1 MGSNGD
7 RLVNRFD
14 NKETGS
20 LSGFGKVGVRMG
32 RKETSVRTLFR
43 VRSSFGFFLI
53 TRWRRKKIRYR
64 VVLLYPYPDK

>member
-53 TRWRRKKIRYR
+53 NRMA
-64 VVLLYPYPDK
+64 